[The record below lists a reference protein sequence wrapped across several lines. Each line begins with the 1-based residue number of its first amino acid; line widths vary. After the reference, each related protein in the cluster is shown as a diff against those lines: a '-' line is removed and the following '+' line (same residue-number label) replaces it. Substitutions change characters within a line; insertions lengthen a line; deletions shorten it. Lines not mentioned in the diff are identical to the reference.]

1 MSEDRSLKNIIIG
14 FIIGVGSVL
23 PGVSG
28 GILAVGFGVYERM
41 ITAVGNLRERLRP
54 DFWFLATIGG
64 GFALGGVLTVLGL
77 NYAFGNY
84 EVLMM
89 CLFLG
94 LVAGQVPG
102 VWKLARGDVETKPFY
117 TAMAVAGLAVMII
130 LLPFE
135 NAAPGN
141 GLHSGDLITALIFI
155 FCGVIMALAKI
166 VPGLSGTAILLA
178 LGLFTVSLERVAD
191 LDLLVI
197 SSLGIGFVAGIL
209 LFARIMSDILE
220 RYPRPAYYLI
230 LGLTVG
236 SVIVILF
243 STGIDT
249 ATEAITGIVAAA
261 AGILIS
267 IAFSKYGGEESEK
280 PLIEL

>member
-41 ITAVGNLRERLRP
+41 ITAVGNLRERLGP
-54 DFWFLATIGG
+54 DFWFLATIGS

-130 LLPFE
+130 QIGR
-135 NAAPGN
+135 A
-141 GLHSGDLITALIFI
+141 S
-155 FCGVIMALAKI
+155 CR
-166 VPGLSGTAILLA
+166 
-178 LGLFTVSLERVAD
+178 ERV
-191 LDLLVI
+191 
-197 SSLGIGFVAGIL
+197 
-209 LFARIMSDILE
+209 
-220 RYPRPAYYLI
+220 
-230 LGLTVG
+230 
-236 SVIVILF
+236 
-243 STGIDT
+243 
-249 ATEAITGIVAAA
+249 
-261 AGILIS
+261 
-267 IAFSKYGGEESEK
+267 
-280 PLIEL
+280 